1 MWNPGVAVRQSCRE
15 VARSIIGDTSFDKDN
30 ANIRLYVSKH
40 SVRRL
45 VFPPPMEAKIAPCE
59 HGTKMG
65 ARGFIPIT
73 KVTSGKI
80 NSF

>member
-45 VFPPPMEAKIAPCE
+45 VV
-59 HGTKMG
+59 GTKMD